1 MKRTTFLGPLILI
14 AIGVMFLLKN
24 IRPDLRVFETVL
36 EYWPLLLIVWG
47 VMRLVEVLI
56 SYSSGRLTAPRPG
69 VTGGEWTLIVLI
81 TVFGAGA
88 WGVQRFADQIPG
100 RIKIGGLDVFG
111 ETFDY
116 PVEGTRKLA
125 GKPTRV
131 VVDNLRGNCRVTGA
145 DTSEI
150 KVTGR
155 KMARAMDKSE
165 ADRSA
170 GEAPLEIVETG
181 NMVTVRTNLDR
192 GDGDKRLSADIEII
206 VPREVA
212 VEARGRYGDFDISD
226 IGGEV
231 TVTSDNAG
239 VRLQDIASNVTV
251 TLRKSDII
259 RAIGIKGNVLVKGGG
274 RDVEIENVTGEVA
287 IDGSYSG
294 ETSIR
299 NVAKP
304 VRFQSPVTSL
314 SLERVPGELQITLA
328 NMSGDNLVGPMR
340 LTTRSKDLSF
350 SDVTESVDI
359 TVERGDVELRQS
371 KLPLAKTTIQVRG
384 GDIELAIPQN
394 AKLNLNVNTERGEIT
409 NDFSPAL
416 KMDEAGHG
424 GRLSGSVGAGG
435 PDIRLSTT
443 RGGVTVRKVA
453 AGETASV
460 PEVPRVPRP
469 PRQGIPPPP
478 PPPRAENQ

>member
-14 AIGVMFLLKN
+14 AIGVMFLIKN
-24 IRPDLRVFETVL
+24 IRPDFRVFETVL
-36 EYWPLLLIVWG
+36 EYWPLLLIIWG
-47 VMRLVEVLI
+47 VLRLVEVLI
-56 SYSSGRLTAPRPG
+56 AFAGGRLTAPRPG

-81 TVFGAGA
+81 TIFGAGA

-100 RIKIGGLDVFG
+100 RIKIGGMDVFG

-116 PVEGTRKLA
+116 PVEAARTLSA
-125 GKPTRV
+125 KPTRII
-131 VVDNLRGNCRVTGA
+131 VDNLRGNCRVTGA
-145 DTSEI
+145 DTGEI
-150 KVTGR
+150 RVTGR
-155 KMARAMDKSE
+155 KMVRAMDRSE
-165 ADRSA
+165 ADRSS
-170 GEAPLEIVETG
+170 GEAPLEIVEAG

-206 VPREVA
+206 VPRSVA

-226 IGGEV
+226 IDGEV

-259 RAIGIKGNVLVKGGG
+259 RAIGIKGNVLVKGAG
-274 RDVEIENVTGEVA
+274 RDIEIENVTGEVA

-340 LTTRSKDLSF
+340 LTTKSKDLNF
-350 SDVTESVDI
+350 SDVTEAVDI

-394 AKLNLNVNTERGEIT
+394 AKLNLNVNTDRGEIN
-409 NDFSPAL
+409 NDFSQSL
-416 KMDEAGHG
+416 KMEEAGHG
-424 GRLSGSVGAGG
+424 GRLSGTVGAGG

-443 RGGVTVRKVA
+443 RGEVTVRKVA

-460 PEVPRVPRP
+460 PEVPRAPKLAKP
-469 PRQGIPPPP
+469 GIPPPP